1 MGGSK
6 QYGLRVIHKPS
17 NTLRSEE
24 WFNTESE
31 RNAAMG
37 GSTLEPHYIYVI
49 QEREIQPPADI
60 PNEFWPLR
68 EWLQEH
74 GMEMSSVSAA
84 GDISVTVEVRLPDG
98 EGRKLHVPWEL
109 LRGFQHQEI
118 KDYLESKGF
127 AKDMLERDLYIARPT
142 SPTGS

>member
-17 NTLRSEE
+17 NTLRSEQ

-37 GSTLEPHYIYVI
+37 GSTLEPHYIYVV
-49 QEREIQPPADI
+49 QEREIPADI
-60 PNEFWPLR
+60 PNELVPLR

-74 GMEMSSVSAA
+74 GMELSSVSAE
-84 GDISVTVEVRLPDG
+84 GDTSVTVEVLLPDG

-109 LRGFQHQEI
+109 LRGFKHQEI

-142 SPTGS
+142 LPTGS